1 MKNVDFK
8 KVLELAESYKPD
20 ITKFLRDMIAIPSE
34 SCDEEKVVLR
44 IKEEMLKVG
53 FDTIDF
59 GSFVSAKAIPQLK
72 DTAEVLQKLDLSTTN
87 SKLLSLVQSISVPSK
102 ARLPLTLKPATLIP

>member
-44 IKEEMLKVG
+44 IIL
-53 FDTIDF
+53 INLN
-59 GSFVSAKAIPQLK
+59 QLK
-72 DTAEVLQKLDLSTTN
+72 KGAK
-87 SKLLSLVQSISVPSK
+87 
-102 ARLPLTLKPATLIP
+102 